1 MVMHFCRCSP
11 NHVARSLVSC
21 GLIVML
27 FGVSQGCKK
36 ENGVSP
42 DSTSG
47 DSTAIAGWS
56 LVWHDEFNG
65 TRIDSSIWTFEV
77 NGNGG
82 GNNELQYYTAE
93 PRNAFLES
101 GTLVIQALKESYLGK
116 QYTSA
121 RMNTRGKRDW
131 LYGRVDVRAKTPT
144 GRGLWPAI
152 WMLPTDW
159 VYGGWPASGEI
170 DIMELLG
177 QEPGKVYGTIH
188 FGSDPS
194 HHLSSGGS
202 YVLPGGAS
210 FAKAFHLFTLE
221 WSADSLMWRVD
232 NIRYHAEGN
241 GAPFDKRFHLLLNV
255 AVGGNWPGSP
265 DGTTVFPQVMQVDYV
280 RVYAKAK

>member
-1 MVMHFCRCSP
+1 MKNMRTIPMQCTGAC
-11 NHVARSLVSC
+11 A
-21 GLIVML
+21 IVLGSALLMAIA
-27 FGVSQGCKK
+27 QGCTKDD
-36 ENGVSP
+36 GVSP
-42 DSTSG
+42 EAAAV
-47 DSTAIAGWS
+47 DSTALSGWT
-56 LVWHDEFNG
+56 LAWHDEFDG
-65 TRIDSSIWTFEV
+65 TAIDNSVWTFEV

-93 PRNAFLES
+93 PRNAFLEN
-101 GTLVIQALKESYLGK
+101 GTLVIQALKEDYLGK

-159 VYGGWPASGEI
+159 EYGGWPASGEI

-177 QEPGKVYGTIH
+177 QTPGKIYGTVH
-188 FGSDPS
+188 YGTDPA

-202 YVLPGGAS
+202 YTLPGGAS
-210 FAKAFHLFTLE
+210 FASAFHLFSVE
-221 WSADSLMWRVD
+221 WSADSLIWRVD
-232 NIRYHAEGN
+232 NIRFHAEKN
-241 GAPFDKRFHLLLNV
+241 GPPFDKRFHLLLNV

-265 DGTTVFPQVMQVDYV
+265 DASTVFPQYMQVDYV